1 MMIMMMMMTHPAAA
15 TKEVLGT
22 PSLQVWVEALTGA
35 GGGHRQVQHQP
46 EPVLGLLGG
55 GLEAAQPGV
64 QARVE
69 ARVEAWVE
77 AGVETGVEAGVEAIV
92 PHHGV
97 QRHQALGQ
105 GDQAAQQDNLGL
117 HLKWRVVIGK

>member
-1 MMIMMMMMTHPAAA
+1 MMMMMTHPAAA

-22 PSLQVWVEALTGA
+22 LRLYVWVEALSGA

-46 EPVLGLLGG
+46 EPVLRILGGG
-55 GLEAAQPGV
+55 GLEAAQ
-64 QARVE
+64 ARIE
-69 ARVEAWVE
+69 AGVE
-77 AGVETGVEAGVEAIV
+77 AGVEARVEAIV